1 MENYIRF
8 EEDKQKICDALCE
21 TLRLTS
27 SAGHPQCNP
36 LIELRY
42 MTREEGGRFDET
54 VRPIFEDHCGENIG
68 YYDVNVSCDSGIA
81 MIIDIVNQFVKT
93 MW

>member
-1 MENYIRF
+1 MR
-8 EEDKQKICDALCE
+8 EDKQAICNAFCE

-27 SAGHPQCNP
+27 AAGSPNNNP

-42 MTREEGGRFDET
+42 MTAEEGGRFDET
-54 VRPIFEDHCGENIG
+54 VRPIFENHCGEALK

-81 MIIDIVNQFVKT
+81 MIMDIVNQFVRK

>member
-1 MENYIRF
+1 MR
-8 EEDKQKICDALCE
+8 EDKQAICNAFCE

-27 SAGHPQCNP
+27 AAGSPTNNP

-42 MTREEGGRFDET
+42 MTKEEGGRFEET
-54 VRPIFEDHCGENIG
+54 VRPIFEDRCGEKFG
-68 YYDVNVSCDSGIA
+68 YYDVNVTCDSGIA
-81 MIIDIVNQFVKT
+81 IIMDIVNQFVKK

>member
-1 MENYIRF
+1 MK
-8 EEDKQKICDALCE
+8 EDKQAICNAFCE

-27 SAGHPQCNP
+27 AAGSPTNNP

-54 VRPIFEDHCGENIG
+54 VRPIFEDHCGEALK
-68 YYDVNVSCDSGIA
+68 YYDVNVSMDSGIA
-81 MIIDIVNQFVKT
+81 MIKDIMKQFVNQ

>member
-1 MENYIRF
+1 MR
-8 EEDKQKICDALCE
+8 EDKQKICDTFCE

-27 SAGHPQCNP
+27 AAGSPTNNP
-36 LIELRY
+36 LIALKY
-42 MTREEGGRFDET
+42 MTREEGGRYDET
-54 VRPIFEDHCGENIG
+54 VRPIFEDGCGESMG

-81 MIIDIVNQFVKT
+81 IIINIVNQFVKK

>member
-21 TLRLTS
+21 ALRLTS
-27 SAGHPQCNP
+27 NAGHPQNNP

-42 MTREEGGRFDET
+42 MTKEEGGKYEET
-54 VRPIFEDHCGENIG
+54 VRPIFEDHCGESMG
-68 YYDVNVSCDSGIA
+68 YYDVNVSMDSGTA